1 MPKRTDIKSIMIIG
15 AGPIVIGQAC
25 EFDYSGAQACKA
37 LREEGYRV
45 ILVNSNPAT
54 IMTDPGL
61 ADATY
66 IEPITP
72 EIVAKIIE
80 KERPDALLPTMGGQ
94 TGLNTSLKLEEMGV
108 LEKYGVEMIGAS
120 RDAIEMAEDR
130 KLFREAMDRLGIE
143 NPRATIVSAPK
154 LPNGKFDLKA
164 GVAEAL
170 EALEDIGLPAI
181 IRPAYTLG
189 GTGGGVAYNREDY
202 EHFCR
207 SGMDASPVGQ
217 ILVDE
222 SLLGWKEY
230 EMEVV
235 RDRADNAIIVCSIEN
250 VDPMGVHTGDSI
262 TVAPALTL
270 TDKEYQVM
278 RNGSIAVLREIGVE
292 TGGSNVQWAINPEDG
307 RMVVIEMNPR
317 VSRSSALA
325 SKATGFP
332 IAKIAAKLA
341 VGYTLDELDN
351 DITKVTP
358 ASFEPTID
366 YVVTKIPRFAFEK
379 FPGAEPFLTTA
390 MKSVG
395 EAMAIGRTIHESL
408 QKALAS
414 METGLTGFDEIKVEG
429 MPADTKIAKFD
440 AEQGLSFI
448 LKGTDPDAQQ
458 AIDKA
463 LTRAL
468 AQQTPDRIRVIAH
481 SMRFGFSDEEIFE
494 ITKFDPWFLAR
505 IREIIATETQLIE
518 NGLPA
523 DTEGLRALK
532 MMGFSDMRLAKLS
545 GMTEIEVRK
554 RRLNAGVR
562 AVFKRIDTCAA
573 EFEAQTP
580 YMYSTYEAPMMGE
593 VECEARPSD
602 RKKVVILGGGPNRIG
617 QGIEFDY
624 CCCHACFA
632 LTDAGYET
640 IMINCNPETVST
652 DYDTS
657 DRLYFEPL
665 TFEHVME
672 ILRVEQQNGT
682 LHGVIVQFGGQTPLK
697 LANDLEAEGI
707 PILGTTPDAIDLAED
722 RERFQALVNKL
733 GLKQPHN
740 GIASTEAQAFKIAE
754 DIGFPL
760 VIRPSYVLG
769 GRAMEIVRDQAQ
781 LERYINE
788 AVVVSGKSPVLL
800 DSYLAGAVEL
810 DVDALCDGKTVHVAG
825 IMQHIEEA
833 GVHSG
838 DSACSLPP
846 YSLGPEI
853 IDEIK
858 VQTEALALALGV
870 VGLMNVQFAV
880 KPNEAGEDEIFL
892 IEVNPRA
899 SRTVPFVAKA
909 VNSPIATIAARV
921 MAGETLDAF
930 DLVDPMID
938 TFAVKEA
945 VLPFARFPGVDTILG
960 PEMRSTGEVMG
971 ADRSFARA
979 FLKSQLG
986 AGVILP
992 TEGRVFFSLR
1002 DADKTDEIAETAE
1015 ILVGLG
1021 FEIVATRGTAKFLKA
1036 RGLACEVVNKVYE
1049 GRPDVVD
1056 MMKDGGIHL
1065 VMNTTEGAQAV
1076 EDSREIRR
1084 VALFDKIPYY
1094 TTAAAAHATAL
1105 AMKAREEGEI
1115 EVMSLQG

>member
-1 MPKRTDIKSIMIIG
+1 MPKRTDISSIMIIG
-15 AGPIVIGQAC
+15 AGPIIIGQAC

-72 EIVAKIIE
+72 EVVAKIIE

-94 TGLNTSLKLEEMGV
+94 TGLNTALAVADMGV
-108 LEKYGVEMIGAS
+108 LDKFGVELIGAN
-120 RDAIEMAEDR
+120 REAIEMAEDR

-143 NPRATIVSAPK
+143 NPAATIA
-154 LPNGKFDLKA
+154 NNFD
-164 GVAEAL
+164 EAMA
-170 EALEDIGLPAI
+170 ALDTVGLPAI

-189 GTGGGVAYNREDY
+189 GTGGGVAYNRDDY
-202 EHFCR
+202 EYYCK
-207 SGMDASPVGQ
+207 SGLDASPVSQ
-217 ILVDE
+217 ILIDE

-235 RDRADNAIIVCSIEN
+235 RDKADNAIIVCSIEN

-270 TDKEYQVM
+270 TDKEYQIM

-292 TGGSNVQWAINPEDG
+292 TGGSNVQWAINPDDG

-366 YVVTKIPRFAFEK
+366 YVVTKIPKFAFEK
-379 FPGAEPFLTTA
+379 FPGSQPLLTTA

-414 METGLTGFDEIKVEG
+414 MESGLSGFDEVEIEG
-429 MPADTKIAKFD
+429 APEEAAVI
-440 AEQGLSFI
+440 
-448 LKGTDPDAQQ
+448 
-458 AIDKA
+458 KA
-463 LTRAL
+463 LSL
-468 AQQTPDRIRVIAH
+468 QTPDRLRTIAQA
-481 SMRFGFSDEEIFE
+481 MRHGLSDDAIFQA
-494 ITKFDPWFLAR
+494 TKYDPWFLAR
-505 IREIIATETQLIE
+505 IREIVEAEE
-518 NGLPA
+518 RVRKEGLPV
-523 DTEGLRALK
+523 DEDGLRALK
-532 MMGFSDMRLAKLS
+532 MLGFTDARLAALT
-545 GMTEIEVRK
+545 GRTEGQVR
-554 RRLNAGVR
+554 RARHELNVT

-593 VECEARPSD
+593 VECEARPSG

-672 ILRVEQQNGT
+672 ILRVEQDNGT

-707 PILGTTPDAIDLAED
+707 PILGTSPDAIDLAED

-733 GLKQPHN
+733 GLKQPKN
-740 GIASTEAQAFKIAE
+740 GIASSDKQALEIAE
-754 DIGFPL
+754 SIGFPL

-769 GRAMEIVRDQAQ
+769 GRAMEIVRDMAH

-800 DSYLAGAVEL
+800 DGYLSGAIEC
-810 DVDALCDGKTVHVAG
+810 DVDALCDGTRVHVAG

-846 YSLGPEI
+846 YSLAQET

-858 VQTEALALALGV
+858 RQTEALALELGV
-870 VGLMNVQFAV
+870 RGLMNVQFAV
-880 KPNEAGEDEIFL
+880 KDGEIFL

-909 VNSPIATIAARV
+909 TDSAIASIAARL

-930 DLVDPMID
+930 PFRGPYPRDTKPGSLPMADQMTLADPAMPW
-938 TFAVKEA
+938 FSVKEA
-945 VLPFARFPGVDTILG
+945 VMPFARFPGVDTILG

-971 ADRSFARA
+971 WDVSFPRA
-979 FLKSQLG
+979 FLKAQMG
-986 AGVILP
+986 AGTTLP
-992 TEGRVFFSLR
+992 EGGKVFFSIK
-1002 DADKTDEIAETAE
+1002 DADKTPLLVETAQT
-1015 ILVGLG
+1015 LVDMG
-1021 FEIVATRGTAKFLKA
+1021 FEIVATRGTAAFLE
-1036 RGLACEVVNKVYE
+1036 GHEIACEVVNKVYE

-1056 MMKDGGIHL
+1056 MLKDGQIAL

-1076 EDSREIRR
+1076 EDSREIRS
-1084 VALFDKIPYY
+1084 VALYDKIPYY
-1094 TTAAAAHATAL
+1094 TTAAAAHAAAL
-1105 AMKAREEGEI
+1105 AMKARDEGDI
-1115 EVMSLQG
+1115 VVMALQGPGQTAA

>member
-54 IMTDPGL
+54 IMTDPQL

-72 EIVAKIIE
+72 EVVARIIAE
-80 KERPDALLPTMGGQ
+80 ERPDALLPTMGGQ
-94 TGLNTSLKLEEMGV
+94 TGLNTSLALADMGV
-108 LEKYGVEMIGAS
+108 LEKFNVQLIGAN
-120 RDAIEMAEDR
+120 REAIEMAEDR
-130 KLFREAMDRLGIE
+130 KLFREAMDRIGLE
-143 NPRATIVSAPK
+143 NPKATIISAPK
-154 LPNGKFDLKA
+154 LANGKYDITA
-164 GVAEAL
+164 GVRSAVEAI
-170 EALEDIGLPAI
+170 EYVGLPAI
-181 IRPAYTLG
+181 IRPAFTLG
-189 GTGGGVAYNREDY
+189 GTGGGVAYNRDDY
-202 EHFCR
+202 ERIVR
-207 SGMDASPVGQ
+207 SGLDASPVAQ
-217 ILVDE
+217 VLIDE

-250 VDPMGVHTGDSI
+250 IDPMGVHTGDSI

-270 TDKEYQVM
+270 TDKEYQIM

-292 TGGSNVQWAINPEDG
+292 TGGSNVQWAINPKDG

-379 FPGAEPFLTTA
+379 FPGSKPELTTA

-414 METGLTGFDEIKVEG
+414 LETGLSGFDEIAIEG
-429 MPADTKIAKFD
+429 ATD
-440 AEQGLSFI
+440 AASGKAAVI
-448 LKGTDPDAQQ
+448 K
-458 AIDKA
+458 AISA
-463 LTRAL
+463 
-468 AQQTPDRIRVIAH
+468 QTPDRLRLIAQA
-481 SMRFGFSDEEIFE
+481 MRHGLSDDEIQGA
-494 ITKFDPWFLAR
+494 TSFDPWFLAR
-505 IREIIATETQLIE
+505 IREIVEAEDVVRRD
-518 NGLPA
+518 GLPM
-523 DTEGLRALK
+523 TEAGLRKLK
-532 MMGFSDMRLAKLS
+532 MMGFTDARLASLT
-545 GMTEIEVRK
+545 GREEGQI
-554 RRLNAGVR
+554 RRARRNLGVR

-580 YMYSTYEAPMMGE
+580 YMYSTYENPVMGE

-640 IMINCNPETVST
+640 IMVNCNPETVST

-665 TFEHVME
+665 TLEHVLE
-672 ILRVEQQNGT
+672 ILRVEQDAGT

-697 LANDLEAEGI
+697 LANALEAEGI

-722 RERFQALVNKL
+722 RERFQQLLMKL
-733 GLKQPHN
+733 KLNQPKN
-740 GIASTEAQAFKIAE
+740 GMARSGAEAMRIAAE
-754 DIGFPL
+754 VGYPL

-769 GRAMEIVRDQAQ
+769 GRAMEIVRDDAQ

-788 AVVVSGKSPVLL
+788 AVNVSGKNPVLL
-800 DSYLAGAVEL
+800 DSYLTNAIEV
-810 DVDALCDGKTVHVAG
+810 DVDALCDGKDVHVAG

-838 DSACSLPP
+838 DSACCLPP
-846 YSLGPEI
+846 YSLDAETV
-853 IDEIK
+853 EELK
-858 VQTEALALALGV
+858 RQTRAMALGLNV
-870 VGLMNVQFAV
+870 VGLMNVQFAIKDGTIYV
-880 KPNEAGEDEIFL
+880 L
-892 IEVNPRA
+892 EVNPRA

-909 VNSPIATIAARV
+909 TDSAIASIAARV
-921 MAGETLDAF
+921 MAGEPLTAFPLRAAYPEGVGPDTTLPLA
-930 DLVDPMID
+930 DPLTLAD
-938 TFAVKEA
+938 PKTPWYSVKEA
-945 VLPFARFPGVDTILG
+945 VLPFARFPGVDTLLG

-971 ADRSFARA
+971 WDRSFALA
-979 FLKSQLG
+979 FLKAQMG
-986 AGVILP
+986 AGTILP
-992 TEGRVFFSLR
+992 TDGRVFVSIK
-1002 DADKTDEIAETAE
+1002 DSDKTQALAAAIRDLAAM
-1015 ILVGLG
+1015 G
-1021 FEIVATRGTAKFLKA
+1021 FEIVATRGTGSFLA
-1036 RGLACEVVNKVYE
+1036 AEGVSCIAVNKVYE
-1049 GRPDVVD
+1049 GRPNIVD
-1056 MMKDGGIHL
+1056 RLKNGEIAL
-1065 VMNTTEGAQAV
+1065 VFNTTEGSQSIN
-1076 EDSREIRR
+1076 DSREIRA
-1084 VALFDKIPYY
+1084 VALYDKIPYF
-1094 TTAAAAHATAL
+1094 TTAAASIAAVA
-1105 AMKAREEGEI
+1105 AMKARLEGEI
-1115 EVMSLQG
+1115 GVRTLQG